1 MNFGEKKGFML
12 KINKTSKKEIN
23 NTLDNLS
30 VENLKEDF
38 VFEFRDQKQNIL
50 KKLKNLHF

>member
-38 VFEFRDQKQNIL
+38 VFEFKEQKQNIL